1 MKNGSSIK
9 NPIIGGSK
17 GLPALKNEK
26 KKVIKKKAIRIGYT
40 RMNLRYNKIIL

>member
-1 MKNGSSIK
+1 MTK

-26 KKVIKKKAIRIGYT
+26 KKVIVKKTVI
-40 RMNLRYNKIIL
+40 NKSLG